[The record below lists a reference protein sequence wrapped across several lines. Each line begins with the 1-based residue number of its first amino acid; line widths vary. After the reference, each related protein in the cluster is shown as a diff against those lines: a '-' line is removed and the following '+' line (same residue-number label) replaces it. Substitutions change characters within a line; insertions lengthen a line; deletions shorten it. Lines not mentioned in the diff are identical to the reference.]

1 MATWPSGKA
10 GACKALIPQF
20 ESGCRL
26 FYLFLYYLLVFNID
40 INRIYVYNLYMIKK
54 CWLLGLLLILFIG
67 VRADAIT
74 LNFNGFIADE
84 ADLLSPQVENDLNM
98 TLWDLQKK
106 SGADLV
112 VVTLPSLNGKTVEEV
127 AIDIGRSYKLG
138 AKGKNNGVV
147 FLTAPTER
155 KMRIELGTGIEQ
167 ILNSAENIRD
177 DDILPYYKKEDY
189 QSGIQRGTYLLAD
202 TIAQAEG
209 VQITKQG
216 KCPDRTTNS
225 SRKNS
230 GENCPWWLYPIAVLL
245 AIFSPNRGRRFNS
258 GSFGG
263 FGGGGGFGGC
273 GCSGS
278 W

>member
-1 MATWPSGKA
+1 
-10 GACKALIPQF
+10 
-20 ESGCRL
+20 
-26 FYLFLYYLLVFNID
+26 
-40 INRIYVYNLYMIKK
+40 MIKK
-54 CWLLGLLLILFIG
+54 CWLFILVALFLG
-67 VRADAIT
+67 VSQANAIT
-74 LNFNGFIADE
+74 VKFNGFIADE

-112 VVTLPSLNGKTVEEV
+112 VVTLPSLNGRSVEDV

-155 KMRIELGTGIEQ
+155 RMRIELGTGLENQ
-167 ILNSAENIRD
+167 IPMSTLENIRD
-177 DDILPYYKKEDY
+177 TDILPYYKKLDY
-189 QSGIQRGTYLLAD
+189 ENGIRRGTYILAQTVANAENV
-202 TIAQAEG
+202 TIRQ
-209 VQITKQG
+209 QG
-216 KCPDRTTNS
+216 ACPPKSGS
-225 SRKNS
+225 SRRD
-230 GENCPWWLYPIAVLL
+230 EYPWWVWPIAIIMS
-245 AIFSPNRGRRFNS
+245 IFSPRRRFNS

>member
-1 MATWPSGKA
+1 M
-10 GACKALIPQF
+10 
-20 ESGCRL
+20 
-26 FYLFLYYLLVFNID
+26 FNID
-40 INRIYVYNLYMIKK
+40 INRIYIYNLYMIKK
-54 CWLLGLLLILFIG
+54 CWLLVLLLILFIG

-74 LNFNGFIADE
+74 LKFNGFIADE

-106 SGADLV
+106 CGADLV
-112 VVTLPSLNGKTVEEV
+112 VVTLPDLGGKSVEEV
-127 AIDIGRSYKLG
+127 ALDIGRSYKLG

-147 FLTAPTER
+147 FLTAPAER
-155 KMRIELGTGIEQ
+155 RMRIELGTGIEG
-167 ILNSAENIRD
+167 ILNSAKSIQN
-177 DDILPYYKKEDY
+177 DDILPYYRKGDY
-189 QSGIQRGTYLLAD
+189 QSGIRRGTYLLAD
-202 TIAQAEG
+202 AVAQAEG

-216 KCPDRTTNS
+216 NCPDRTTSSSSNS
-225 SRKNS
+225 NK
-230 GENCPWWLYPIAVLL
+230 GDYPWWLYPIAILL
-245 AIFSPNRGRRFNS
+245 AIASPNRGRRFNS

>member
-1 MATWPSGKA
+1 
-10 GACKALIPQF
+10 
-20 ESGCRL
+20 
-26 FYLFLYYLLVFNID
+26 
-40 INRIYVYNLYMIKK
+40 MIKK
-54 CWLLGLLLILFIG
+54 CWLLVLLFILFIG
-67 VRADAIT
+67 IRADAIT
-74 LNFNGFIADE
+74 LKFTGFIADE
-84 ADLLSPQVENDLNM
+84 ADLLSPGVEKDLNM

-106 SGADLV
+106 TGADLV

-155 KMRIELGTGIEQ
+155 KMRIELGTGIEG
-167 ILNSAENIRD
+167 ILSTAVNIRD
-177 DDILPYYKKEDY
+177 NDILPYYKKGDY
-189 QSGIQRGTYLLAD
+189 QSGIQRGTYRLVD
-202 TIAQAEG
+202 TIAQTEG

-230 GENCPWWLYPIAVLL
+230 DENYPWWLYPIAVLL
-245 AIFSPNRGRRFNS
+245 AIFSPNRGRRY
-258 GSFGG
+258 GSGG